1 MSTGKVYTN
10 EELCFFR
17 LAKCVVD
24 YSSAALRNVFK
35 RKWNDLYGT
44 WRDNRTSGSQL
55 VGRKTSS
62 SRLYHPSYCADYKHI
77 RDKLEEGN
85 ADDWDVTTLVFVL
98 KFSEALHPIRNGS
111 RWYDINRAIYQIK
124 EVKNTLLSH
133 LPKASLS
140 RHTFERNVDIL
151 IQAVKDLLSRSDP
164 LVSKLRTLR
173 NESNFVTDDL
183 LRYKQMLKDDHNNLL
198 LLVEDLKKLED
209 KMQLQPSVKAET
221 RGPDTSRD
229 NGKIIS
235 RMRHRVFKLEREVT
249 ARSVDVSP
257 SRSKPA
263 IFQSARYIRL
273 INKSYCLSYNFRWDE
288 LKTFL
293 REFDDSDMKMF
304 AGIQSVVSLSHQS
317 RKEEALDMLESLIPK
332 AFFADYGVVL
342 LARIKIRKAYLLH
355 DKRQD
360 EDAKKQA
367 NEAEAMLSLGECHE
381 DSAELHNALAN
392 IVLSASKNA
401 KADRESVLLHLD
413 KCIHYCKEATVDKRV
428 TIVQATLRKALV
440 HLGYYQHGILQDVPS
455 ADVRIAETILNHVSK
470 QSEALSKRSTVYYTY
485 GRSLLA
491 YQTGNLNQ
499 ATKLEQKVRKQCEL
513 HKIGFEIQQLDMLR
527 TLIRGADKM

>member
-55 VGRKTSS
+55 VGRETSS

-77 RDKLEEGN
+77 KDKLEEGN

-173 NESNFVTDDL
+173 
-183 LRYKQMLKDDHNNLL
+183 KQF
-198 LLVEDLKKLED
+198 
-209 KMQLQPSVKAET
+209 
-221 RGPDTSRD
+221 R
-229 NGKIIS
+229 NG
-235 RMRHRVFKLEREVT
+235 
-249 ARSVDVSP
+249 
-257 SRSKPA
+257 
-263 IFQSARYIRL
+263 
-273 INKSYCLSYNFRWDE
+273 
-288 LKTFL
+288 
-293 REFDDSDMKMF
+293 
-304 AGIQSVVSLSHQS
+304 
-317 RKEEALDMLESLIPK
+317 
-332 AFFADYGVVL
+332 
-342 LARIKIRKAYLLH
+342 
-355 DKRQD
+355 
-360 EDAKKQA
+360 
-367 NEAEAMLSLGECHE
+367 
-381 DSAELHNALAN
+381 
-392 IVLSASKNA
+392 
-401 KADRESVLLHLD
+401 
-413 KCIHYCKEATVDKRV
+413 
-428 TIVQATLRKALV
+428 
-440 HLGYYQHGILQDVPS
+440 
-455 ADVRIAETILNHVSK
+455 
-470 QSEALSKRSTVYYTY
+470 
-485 GRSLLA
+485 
-491 YQTGNLNQ
+491 
-499 ATKLEQKVRKQCEL
+499 
-513 HKIGFEIQQLDMLR
+513 
-527 TLIRGADKM
+527 